1 MRFDKVISLV
11 TLTYTKDDL
20 QQQVSVASSRE
31 VFANEFTISA
41 VEFYEAGRAGMKP
54 EREFE
59 VRAEDYDDESLA
71 SVDGVAHQVVR
82 TIRKGQWVRLVLE
95 RKVGNTSEDLVS

>member
-1 MRFDKVISLV
+1 VRFDRVISLV

-20 QQQVSVASSRE
+20 QQQVATPLTRD

-41 VEFYEAGRAGMKP
+41 SEFYEAGRAGMKP

-59 VRAEDYDDESLA
+59 IRAEDYDDESLA
-71 SVDGVAHQVVR
+71 SVDGVAYQVVR

-95 RKVGNTSEDLVS
+95 RKVGNTSGDLVG